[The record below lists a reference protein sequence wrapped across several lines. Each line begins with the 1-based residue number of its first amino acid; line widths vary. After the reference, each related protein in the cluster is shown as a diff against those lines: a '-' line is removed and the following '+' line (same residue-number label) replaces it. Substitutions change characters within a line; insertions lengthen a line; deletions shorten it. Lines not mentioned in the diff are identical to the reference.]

1 MTRFQNGGGEEEELN
16 LITPNLDQIKN
27 ATALKGKA
35 GGCGCV
41 YGVQG
46 PFLLSD
52 AGTLT
57 SS

>member
-1 MTRFQNGGGEEEELN
+1 MGGGEEEELN